1 MEAMLAKVLV
11 FALVG
16 AVSPILMTEIVVLL
30 ATKERPRARAYAFA
44 LGAGVFTV
52 GFGILLLTLF
62 WLAHGRDGLETTV
75 PAVLDVVIG
84 SAVVTAAAV
93 SVLRRP
99 RPRKDRERSPRLGLT
114 FLFGVGSM
122 ATNFTTLVV
131 FIAAVKEIDR
141 ADVGLGGEIVGSA
154 LLDVLVLLPVLL
166 PLGLD
171 AVAHEWI
178 ARQLARLQRLADS
191 PLGRKVIATV
201 VAGIGVYLIVEGAR
215 TL

>member
-1 MEAMLAKVLV
+1 MLAKVLL

-30 ATKERPRARAYAFA
+30 GTTERPRARAYAFA

-52 GFGILLLTLF
+52 GFGILLLVLF
-62 WLAHGRDGLETTV
+62 RLAHGRDGLETTV

-84 SAVVTAAAV
+84 AAVVTAAAV

-99 RPRKDRERSPRLGLT
+99 RPRKDRERSPRLRLT

-141 ADVGLGGEIVGSA
+141 ADVGLGGEILGSA

-191 PLGRKVIATV
+191 PLGRKVIAAV

-215 TL
+215 SL